1 MDALEAVWSAQ
12 PDDREGLSL
21 RRIVAAAITLA
32 DTDGLPAVS
41 MAKVAK
47 ALGFTTMSL
56 YRHVGS
62 KEELLLHMQDVAV
75 GPPPQEVDPAP
86 DEGWRAAAERWAWA
100 TAARMRAHPWILQTL
115 PVLGPPATPN
125 QLTWLE
131 YGLRALR
138 PTPLSEP
145 EKLQVILLINAH
157 VFGDVTFSGAEVAD
171 DGSYEA
177 LFAKHLDP
185 ARFPALI
192 DAFTGGAFAET
203 GDPVA
208 DRDAQFAFGLT
219 RILDGVAQ
227 LVESR

>member
-1 MDALEAVWSAQ
+1 MDALEAVWTAK
-12 PDDREGLSL
+12 PDDREGLS
-21 RRIVAAAITLA
+21 RGRIVAAAITLA
-32 DTDGLPAVS
+32 DADGLGAVS

-62 KEELLLHMQDVAV
+62 KEELILHMQDVAV
-75 GPPPQEVDPAP
+75 GPPPAELDPAP
-86 DEGWRAAAERWAWA
+86 EEGWRAAVERWARA
-100 TAARMRAHPWILQTL
+100 TSARTRAHPWILQTL
-115 PVLGPPATPN
+115 PLLGPPATPH

-138 PTPLSEP
+138 PTPLTEP
-145 EKLQVILLINAH
+145 EKLQVILLIEAH
-157 VFGDVTFSGAEVAD
+157 IFGDVTFSGAEVAD
-171 DGSYEA
+171 DGSYET

-185 ARFPALI
+185 ARFPALVQ
-192 DAFTGGAFAET
+192 AFVGGAFAET
-203 GDPVA
+203 EDPEA

-227 LVESR
+227 LIESR